1 LTGNPLVCTCGAVTR
16 VGSDRLAESNDR
28 RHDEERWLRAL
39 NDALR
44 VIVRCPSLLES
55 SALEELATTLA
66 RHVSIEGLTVVL
78 SGEGTQ
84 SIHRALLDRAE
95 AVFRSS
101 VTFVGP
107 LHGSRLAL
115 PEEPRTSTDTGANE
129 LPLELSSGVDCS
141 PYAILPIPGTDL
153 DSAPSG
159 AAAHLVLFFRE
170 SAAAAEAP
178 LEFLRAL
185 AGLIG
190 SKLGHAQ
197 YPKSP
202 IVAAEREAASHL
214 GRIRLLEKE
223 LRTLLDNA
231 PLIIFR
237 LDPSTGQ
244 LLYLNRH
251 AERLL
256 RVPTDEALRTP
267 GFLQS
272 AHADPE
278 ALKAFDEAFDNARRG
293 VHSPPYEARLVGNL
307 DAEIA
312 VRGTIYP
319 LLSDEGGVVAIEGIL
334 ADVSTEHA
342 ARSRLVQA
350 DRLSTLGML
359 AASVAHEIN
368 NPAAFLV
375 LGLEQLERFLAL
387 GSPGRSPAGVR
398 PKLDARALV
407 ADLRESIDRIVR
419 IARDLRLFAGSPGEG
434 SRLARVDVSDA
445 VQSALTLA
453 RAQLIERASVT
464 LDLAPVPPIL
474 MEDGRLGQVL
484 VNLLVNAAQAVA
496 KQPGYG
502 HLVNVTTRASA
513 GVIEIAVSDTGV
525 GVRPE
530 DLERIWL
537 PFFTTKSTD
546 FGTGLGLSISREI
559 IEKAGGSIRV
569 ESPTVVTHD
578 QAHGSRFVISLPS
591 AEPDQPRAPAAAS
604 ASKWPRRRRRILVVD
619 DERALASA
627 LASALGR
634 VHDVA
639 IAGDGRKALELMA
652 EQRFDAVLCDLCMP
666 DISGE
671 TVYLHE
677 RERNRSHAGVFIF
690 MTGIGFGGDVEGFLA
705 STGRP
710 YLEKPFSLERA
721 LDAIEH
727 VAAS

>member
-1 LTGNPLVCTCGAVTR
+1 VCTCGAVTR

-44 VIVRCPSLLES
+44 VVVRRPSLLES

-66 RHVSIEGLTVVL
+66 RHMSIEGLTVVL
-78 SGEGTQ
+78 SAEGTQ

-101 VTFVGP
+101 VTCVGP
-107 LHGSRLAL
+107 DLHGPRFAL
-115 PEEPRTSTDTGANE
+115 LEEPRIFTDPGANE
-129 LPLELSSGVDCS
+129 LPLALSSGVDCL
-141 PYAILPIPGTDL
+141 PYAIVPIPGTGL
-153 DSAPSG
+153 DSAPLG
-159 AAAHLVLFFRE
+159 AAAHVVLFFRE
-170 SAAAAEAP
+170 RATAGEIP
-178 LEFLRAL
+178 LEFLQAL

-190 SKLGHAQ
+190 SKLGRAQ
-197 YPKSP
+197 YPKAP

-237 LDPSTGQ
+237 LDPNTGQ

-334 ADVSTEHA
+334 ADVSAEHA

-375 LGLEQLERFLAL
+375 LGLEQLERFFAL
-387 GSPGRSPAGVR
+387 GSAPGSGHAVVR

-419 IARDLRLFAGSPGEG
+419 IARDLRLFAGSPGES
-434 SRLARVDVSDA
+434 SRLVRVDVSDA

-453 RAQLIERASVT
+453 RAQLIEHASVT
-464 LDLAPVPPIL
+464 LDLAPVPPVL

-496 KQPGYG
+496 KQAGYG
-502 HLVNVTTRASA
+502 HLVNVTTRASG

-537 PFFTTKSTD
+537 PFFTTKSTE

-569 ESPTVVTHD
+569 ESPTVVTQD
-578 QAHGSRFVISLPS
+578 QAHGSRFVISLPP
-591 AEPDQPRAPAAAS
+591 ADPDQPRAPAAAP
-604 ASKWPRRRRRILVVD
+604 ASKRPRRRRRILVVD
-619 DERALASA
+619 DERALAGA

-639 IAGDGRKALELMA
+639 IASDGRKALELMA
-652 EQRFDAVLCDLCMP
+652 EQRFDVVLCDLCMP